1 METQSVRSPK
11 FGAGRNV
18 VGYLSQKRETE
29 RRESRNVSEAFL
41 ARERAVRL
49 RDEAI
54 LKIHQL
60 SYSRGN
66 KLIPRKS
73 EYRAELKKAML
84 AAKTYAY
91 LARPERGYPKNP
103 VEKDAEFPQ
112 IDTRGVTY
120 LEAERNRL
128 VAWIAILESRNE
140 DNSVTLSNLDC
151 HVEYLNNKI
160 EKIRSQAVKNLTG
173 ERKIAVNSRVV
184 IVERVR

>member
-1 METQSVRSPK
+1 METQSIRSPK

-18 VGYLSQKRETE
+18 VGYLAQKRETKRVE
-29 RRESRNVSEAFL
+29 QKNLSDAFL
-41 ARERAVRL
+41 ARERAIRL

-60 SYSRGN
+60 SYSRNN
-66 KLIPRKS
+66 KLVPRKA

-84 AAKTYAY
+84 AAKTYAF

-103 VEKDAEFPQ
+103 VEKDVEFPQ

-120 LEAERNRL
+120 YEAERNRL
-128 VAWIAILESRNE
+128 VAWIAILEKRADADSI
-140 DNSVTLSNLDC
+140 VLANLDG
-151 HVEYLNNKI
+151 HVEYLNRQI
-160 EKIRSQAVKNLTG
+160 EKSRIYAVKNLTG

-184 IVERVR
+184 IVEKVR